1 MAYNAYASIDGGAA
15 KPGTGAQQADGQSM
29 YAEKGGSWLFESGAK
44 GDIIVCSSWWIAAIW
59 STDNGRKTD
68 PSDSSWLQI
77 ERNKERLLEHAVK
90 VCTQPQSPLHDAV
103 RATLKILIFLHGS

>member
-44 GDIIVCSSWWIAAIW
+44 GDIIVCSS
-59 STDNGRKTD
+59 
-68 PSDSSWLQI
+68 
-77 ERNKERLLEHAVK
+77 
-90 VCTQPQSPLHDAV
+90 
-103 RATLKILIFLHGS
+103 